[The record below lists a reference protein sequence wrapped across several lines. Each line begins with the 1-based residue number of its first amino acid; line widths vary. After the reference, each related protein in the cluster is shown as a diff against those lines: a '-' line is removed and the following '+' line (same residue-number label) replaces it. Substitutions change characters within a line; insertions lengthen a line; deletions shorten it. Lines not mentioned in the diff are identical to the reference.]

1 MESCVERRSQQR
13 RLGVRLNDES
23 VVALLAC
30 CPSRPAT
37 LRSPALDTMTDLP
50 GVKGRHRSR
59 RSLRALA
66 MARRATWRE
75 RATESFPVM
84 GNRYIGEKR
93 VSRRAVLPCRGY
105 PERGMMTSQPPGI
118 RGMSDYTR
126 SVRSDVS
133 GHASVGYVNSVN
145 APTVAPAVSAT
156 AQIGLDYV
164 LGRTLTGS
172 ILDTFSYQ
180 NNGAV
185 LAIAAPVTS
194 QSINFSSC

>member
-1 MESCVERRSQQR
+1 
-13 RLGVRLNDES
+13 
-23 VVALLAC
+23 
-30 CPSRPAT
+30 
-37 LRSPALDTMTDLP
+37 
-50 GVKGRHRSR
+50 
-59 RSLRALA
+59 
-66 MARRATWRE
+66 
-75 RATESFPVM
+75 
-84 GNRYIGEKR
+84 
-93 VSRRAVLPCRGY
+93 
-105 PERGMMTSQPPGI
+105 MMTSQPPGI

-185 LAIAAPVTS
+185 LASGRAGDVTVNQFQFLLS
-194 QSINFSSC
+194 KTS

>member
-1 MESCVERRSQQR
+1 MLSFASCHSEESGTGYHDGFTRRQR
-13 RLGVRLNDES
+13 SASITKKSPGSGYGTARD
-23 VVALLAC
+23 LARTSDRKL
-30 CPSRPAT
+30 PS
-37 LRSPALDTMTDLP
+37 P
-50 GVKGRHRSR
+50 GQPLHRRKS
-59 RSLRALA
+59 
-66 MARRATWRE
+66 
-75 RATESFPVM
+75 
-84 GNRYIGEKR
+84 
-93 VSRRAVLPCRGY
+93 VSRRAVRPCRGC
-105 PERGMMTSQPPGI
+105 PERGVTTSQPPGI

-185 LAIAAPVTS
+185 LASGRAGDVTVNQFQFLLS
-194 QSINFSSC
+194 KTS